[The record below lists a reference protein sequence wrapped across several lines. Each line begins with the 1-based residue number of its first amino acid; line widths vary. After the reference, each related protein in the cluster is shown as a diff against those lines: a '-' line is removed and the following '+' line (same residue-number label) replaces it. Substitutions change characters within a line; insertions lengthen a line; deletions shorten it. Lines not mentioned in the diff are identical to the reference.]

1 MSLGRLKYLYVYV
14 LGDHPL
20 GVYLVLQEHQICN
33 LGTMVVRVRVRVH
46 KFDAYNTHTGPL
58 MANGEAVAEA
68 SKAT

>member
-33 LGTMVVRVRVRVH
+33 LGTMVVRVRVRLH
-46 KFDAYNTHTGPL
+46 
-58 MANGEAVAEA
+58 NG
-68 SKAT
+68 SKLSLQH

>member
-1 MSLGRLKYLYVYV
+1 MYYGTTLWEFTWCCKSTK
-14 LGDHPL
+14 
-20 GVYLVLQEHQICN
+20 ICN

-58 MANGEAVAEA
+58 VANGEAVAEA